1 MSDQPVIF
9 EYLPTADGKRIGV
22 ARLNAEKSLNALNLA
37 MIDALHAQLQRWE
50 KDGTVVAVWLEG
62 AGEKAFCAG
71 GDVVALHAGSAAY
84 GEDLPNQS
92 AQTFFEREYRLDHY
106 LHVYPKPL
114 IVWGSGIVMGGGMGL
129 LCGAPVRIVT
139 ETTRMAMPEITIGL
153 FPDVG
158 GSYFLSRTPGR
169 AGLFLGLTGAQ
180 FNGTDALYLGF
191 ADGFVPQTEK
201 FALLQHL
208 CDAKDWHKDAV
219 FQHLLGFC
227 NTFSAEQPAANI
239 EPHQQH
245 IDQVCTG
252 EDLLTIIETITSYA
266 GDDEWLQRAAK
277 TLARGCPVTPF
288 LVQQQLTKAR
298 NLSLA
303 DVFRMELTM
312 AVNSARFGHFKEG
325 VRALLIDKDRKPSWL
340 PATFAEVEAEHIQAF
355 FDAPF
360 SEHPLA
366 DL

>member
-1 MSDQPVIF
+1 MSDLPVIF
-9 EYLPTADGKRIGV
+9 ETLATADGKHIGV
-22 ARLNAEKSLNALNLA
+22 ARLNAEKSLNALNLP

-50 KDGTVVAVWLEG
+50 QDDAIAAVWLEA

-84 GEDLPNQS
+84 GEQLPDDS

-129 LCGAPVRIVT
+129 LCGAPVRLVT

-191 ADGFVPQTEK
+191 ADGFVPQAEK
-201 FALLQHL
+201 AALQHHL
-208 CDAKDWHKDAV
+208 CAAKDWSKDAV
-219 FQHLLGFC
+219 FQHVLGFC
-227 NTFSAEQPAANI
+227 NGFSDQQPAAQI
-239 EPHQQH
+239 EPHQAH
-245 IDQVCTG
+245 IDSVCSGDNLLATIDAITG
-252 EDLLTIIETITSYA
+252 YD
-266 GDDEWLQRAAK
+266 GDDVWLQKAAK

-288 LVQQQLTKAR
+288 LVQKQLQKACE
-298 NLSLA
+298 LDLA

-325 VRALLIDKDRKPSWL
+325 VRALLIDKDRSPHWT
-340 PATFAEVEAEHIQAF
+340 PATFAEVQSAHIDAF
-355 FDAPF
+355 FEAPF
-360 SEHPLA
+360 SVHPLA